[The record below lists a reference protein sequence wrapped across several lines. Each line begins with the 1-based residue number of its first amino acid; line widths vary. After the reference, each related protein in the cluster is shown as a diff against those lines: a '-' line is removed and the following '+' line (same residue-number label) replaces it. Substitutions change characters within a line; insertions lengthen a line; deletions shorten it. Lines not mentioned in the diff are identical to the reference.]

1 MRGYL
6 LIEVGRFQHWLA
18 DFAAGIAAA
27 QAALTLAQT
36 GGSLALEAAA
46 HTCLGL
52 LFVQQGRYREARPHL
67 AAAMPLLAN
76 GQPNR
81 RPASLLP
88 FATMAANFNAVLGR
102 AAFGEGDYAAAQQHM
117 ARALQIYR
125 EQGDRWEEAQLLSF
139 FGVVS
144 YHLGDIETGQ
154 RQLET
159 GLQLCRS
166 MDDELGEATILQNLG
181 GLAAEA
187 GDYVAAQAWFQ
198 RHVKLTH
205 EHGIRQRESVGLSNL
220 GLVAYYLGR
229 PLEARQHFEAARVL
243 SREMGDVEGEGMGLI
258 YLALLQQ
265 QAGDYAAAQTSSQ
278 HALQIAQ
285 AQAHR
290 LLIADAWLQLGHA
303 QGGLHAYEGAS
314 AAYQQAITLQN
325 ELGHRHMVMEALAG
339 LTRVAVNRDDAA
351 QALVYVEEI
360 LAYLAEYTLD
370 GAFDPFQV
378 YLTCYG
384 VLQTYN
390 DARAA
395 AILARAHTQLISQAD
410 KISDEELRQSFFT
423 NVANHRAIIQAWQ
436 RHNETTGRKALGL
449 TATAL

>member
-1 MRGYL
+1 LRGYL

-187 GDYVAAQAWFQ
+187 GDYVAAQGWFQ
-198 RHVKLTH
+198 RHVRMIQ
-205 EHGIRQRESVGLSNL
+205 ERGIRQRESAGLSNL
-220 GLVAYYLGR
+220 GLVAHYLGQ
-229 PLEARQHFEAARVL
+229 PAAARQHFAAARAL
-243 SREMGDVEGEGMGLI
+243 SREIGDAEGEGMGLI

-265 QAGDYAAAQTSSQ
+265 QAGDYAAAQSSSQ
-278 HALQIAQ
+278 QVLQIAQ
-285 AQAHR
+285 AQAYR
-290 LLIADAWLQLGHA
+290 LLTADAWLQLGHA
-303 QGGLHAYEGAS
+303 QVGLGAHGGAI
-314 AAYQQAITLQN
+314 AAYQQAIVLQN
-325 ELGHRHMVMEALAG
+325 ELGHRHMTMEALAG
-339 LTRVAVNRDDAA
+339 LARVALKQGDAA
-351 QALVYVEEI
+351 QALLYVEEI
-360 LAYLAEYTLD
+360 LVYLAEHALD

-378 YLTCYG
+378 YLTCYR
-384 VLQTYN
+384 VLQIHD
-390 DARAA
+390 DARARS
-395 AILARAHTQLISQAD
+395 ILTQAHAHLISQAD
-410 KISDEELRQSFFT
+410 KINDEQLRQSFFA
-423 NVANHRAIIQAWQ
+423 NVATHQAIMQAWQ
-436 RHNETTGRKALGL
+436 HRNG
-449 TATAL
+449 